1 MGVRDPQHPQPNTY
15 NLAPGVFMHHEIDRF
30 IDYMRAVKNASE
42 HTLRAYASDIA
53 QFAGFL
59 EGGELSTDPREVD
72 SQTLRRYLAR
82 LQRQSLS
89 KASTARKLASLR
101 AFFKYLLRKGVIEA
115 DPTAGLPS
123 PKLDK
128 RLPKFLRDEQ
138 IEALMQKPD
147 TSKPI
152 GTRDAAI
159 LEALY
164 ATGVRVSELAG
175 MDLRDLDLATGEAKV
190 LGKGSK
196 ERIVLL
202 GRAAQEALAL
212 YLDFGRGRL
221 LSRRSDGASENALF
235 LNKDGCRLTVRS
247 VRRLLDKYFGMVSDE
262 MKISPH
268 VMRHTFATHMLEHG
282 ADLRS
287 IQELLGH
294 ASISTTQI
302 YAHVSRERLK
312 QVYESAHPRALEE
325 S

>member
-1 MGVRDPQHPQPNTY
+1 MEYWITGVLGTHYSITPG
-15 NLAPGVFMHHEIDRF
+15 LAMHQEIERF
-30 IDYMRAVKNASE
+30 INYMQVVRNASP
-42 HTLRAYASDIA
+42 HTLKGYASDIA

-59 EGGELSTDPREVD
+59 EGEGLSTAPGEVD

-82 LQRQSLS
+82 LHRRGIS

-101 AFFKYLLRKGVIEA
+101 AFFKYLLRKGIIER

-152 GTRDAAI
+152 GMRDAAI
-159 LEALY
+159 LEMLY

-175 MDLRDLDLATGEAKV
+175 MDLRDLDLRAGEAKV

-196 ERIVLL
+196 ERIVLF

-212 YLDFGRGRL
+212 YLNFGRGRL
-221 LSRRSDGASENALF
+221 LSRRHDGEREDALF
-235 LNKDGCRLTVRS
+235 LNKDGHRLAVRNIE
-247 VRRLLDKYFGMVSDE
+247 RLLDKYFGMVSDE

-294 ASISTTQI
+294 ASVSTTQI
-302 YAHVSRERLK
+302 YTHVSRERLK

>member
-1 MGVRDPQHPQPNTY
+1 LGSHYSIT
-15 NLAPGVFMHHEIDRF
+15 PGVLMHHEIDRF
-30 IDYMRAVKNASE
+30 IDYMRAAKNASE

-59 EGGELSTDPREVD
+59 EGEELSTDPREVD

-101 AFFKYLLRKGVIEA
+101 AFFKYLLRKGVVEA

-212 YLDFGRGRL
+212 YLDFGRGHL

-235 LNKDGCRLTVRS
+235 LNKDGRRLTVRS

-325 S
+325 N